1 MTGPAEAP
9 AEEGYDGAAQIVTSA
24 GVVDVVV
31 TLRGQFQPIDGR
43 YHWYGRVAVDDRVSA
58 LGAGATVLLRTP
70 AGEAEGRL
78 SDEDPWGRYR
88 LEGTGRPP
96 FDTVTE

>member
-1 MTGPAEAP
+1 M
-9 AEEGYDGAAQIVTSA
+9 
-24 GVVDVVV
+24 VDVVV